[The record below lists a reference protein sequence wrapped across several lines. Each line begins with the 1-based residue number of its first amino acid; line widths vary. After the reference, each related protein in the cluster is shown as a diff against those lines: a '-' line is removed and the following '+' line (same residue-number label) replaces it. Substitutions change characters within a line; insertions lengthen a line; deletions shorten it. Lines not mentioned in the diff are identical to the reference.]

1 MSSQLLAFIVY
12 LVIFEEIHIEA
23 VMWSNAYHEACSR
36 CAVSPRSDVSILCE
50 GRLIVNGNVFKN
62 FENRLRDDE
71 VIAICLAAESTSDL
85 ITIEFPYNI
94 LTSLSAK
101 SLALGFNKN
110 IFDSITELDLSWNS
124 IERDGAEALAQ
135 SLSKN
140 NSLLRLTLTGNPLG
154 GGSGVALGDMLKEN
168 STLVKLDLAR
178 CDLTMKDLVY
188 IFGAL
193 AENKSL
199 MSLDA
204 SRPLLID
211 PDDATS
217 VSHHLALAL
226 RYNTTLCELGL
237 NFFNLV
243 DSHLVQLIPA
253 FCSAGITRLSL
264 RGNRFSQDGGEI
276 LARLLERKQDFV
288 ALDVSN
294 NRIRDVGASAIAK
307 SICTHP
313 RLQALYLEYNTI
325 GETGLKALASAIES
339 SQSLVALSL
348 WGNDFSGTSIDAFYR
363 IKPRLDMLQSVDFGL
378 YLVDDQP
385 SMYQLTT
392 NER

>member
-1 MSSQLLAFIVY
+1 
-12 LVIFEEIHIEA
+12 
-23 VMWSNAYHEACSR
+23 MWSNAYRDACSK
-36 CAVSPRSDVSILCE
+36 CDVSPRSDASILCE
-50 GRLIVNGNVFKN
+50 GRLIVSGNAFKN

-71 VIAICLAAESTSDL
+71 INAICLAAQSNSDL
-85 ITIEFPYNI
+85 ITMEFPYNT
-94 LTSLSAK
+94 LTSSSARRI
-101 SLALGFNKN
+101 ALGFQRNVFN
-110 IFDSITELDLSWNS
+110 CITELDLSWNS
-124 IERDGAEALAQ
+124 IDRGGAESLGHALCD
-135 SLSKN
+135 N

-154 GGSGVALGDMLKEN
+154 GGSGVALGNMLKMN
-168 STLVKLDLAR
+168 STLVKVDLAH
-178 CDLTMKDLVY
+178 CDLNMNDLVY

-193 AENKSL
+193 TDNKTI

-211 PDDATS
+211 PDDVTS
-217 VSHHLALAL
+217 VVHHLALAL
-226 RYNTTLCELGL
+226 RYNTTLCDLGL

-253 FCSAGITRLSL
+253 FCAAGITRLSL
-264 RGNRFSQDGGEI
+264 KGNRFSQDGGEI

-325 GETGLKALASAIES
+325 GETGLTALASAVES
-339 SQSLVALSL
+339 SRSLVALSL
-348 WGNDFSGTSIDAFYR
+348 WGNDFSGASINAFYQ
-363 IKPRLDMLQSVDFGL
+363 IKHRLDVLQSVDFGL
-378 YLVDDQP
+378 YLVDNQP
-385 SMYQLTT
+385 SMYHVIT
-392 NER
+392 NEK